1 MVIPGK
7 GAGTGRDINT
17 FGETG
22 NALIL
27 DLGADYVG
35 AFTFGKF
42 TDLYVRIC
50 VFMSYLQ

>member
-27 DLGADYVG
+27 DLGDDYVG